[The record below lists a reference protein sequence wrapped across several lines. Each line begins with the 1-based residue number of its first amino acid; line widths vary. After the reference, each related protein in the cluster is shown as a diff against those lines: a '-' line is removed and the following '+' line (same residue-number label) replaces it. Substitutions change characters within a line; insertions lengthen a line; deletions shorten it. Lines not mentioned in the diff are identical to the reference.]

1 MVDKE
6 NILINEQDIIDKLC
20 GDIQLPKMKCL
31 LKRLNIA
38 VELTALTEK
47 EINKITKECTKTK
60 RLRGGQNHK
69 ELDGPEFMLSLIEK
83 ATIVPNW
90 NNDTLISKFN
100 ASSGKQVIK
109 NVLLSGEIE
118 NLAEQVL
125 ELSGY
130 NETLDEIEDIKN

>member
-1 MVDKE
+1 MADKE

-20 GDIQLPKMKCL
+20 GDIQLPKTKCL

-47 EINKITKECTKTK
+47 EISKIKKECTKTK
-60 RLRGGQNHK
+60 RLRGGQNQK
-69 ELDGPEFMLSLIEK
+69 EIDDSEFTISLIEK

-90 NNDTLISKFN
+90 NNDVLLNKFN

-109 NVLLSGEIE
+109 KVLLSGEIE

-125 ELSGY
+125 SLSGY
-130 NETLDEIEDIKN
+130 DDTLDEIEDIKN